1 MQDRPR
7 STSKTGLI
15 IVLACVAAFVLLVGG
30 YQFGKSLA
38 KADNAQQAAAA
49 RPAR

>member
-7 STSKTGLI
+7 STSRTGLI
-15 IVLACVAAFVLLVGG
+15 VLLICAAAFVLFAGG

-38 KADNAQQAAAA
+38 KADNAQQAATAQ
-49 RPAR
+49 PAR